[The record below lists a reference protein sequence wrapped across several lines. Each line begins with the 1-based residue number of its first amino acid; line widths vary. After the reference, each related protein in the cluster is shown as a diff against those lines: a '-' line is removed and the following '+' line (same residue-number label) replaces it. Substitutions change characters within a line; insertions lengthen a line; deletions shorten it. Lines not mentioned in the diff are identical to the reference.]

1 MDLRRRV
8 ELALEE
14 DLGASGDV
22 TTDATVDAAA
32 IGSGII
38 LAKEPLVV
46 SGLAAARAVFEA
58 VGQRLGV
65 YVSFQPVVVDGEEVS
80 KGATVVKLH
89 GNLRALLIGERTA
102 LNLLM
107 RMSGVAT
114 HVRRIMASV
123 GPATFT
129 VVDTRKTTPLWRDLE
144 KAAVRHGGGCNH
156 RFGLFDGVLVKDNHI
171 AAVGSVGEAVL
182 RARQAVHHL
191 MKVEVEVGDLDQ
203 LEEALR
209 AGADAILLDNMDDAT
224 LEAAVR
230 RVRDVRASVILEA
243 SGGMTAERLRAIA
256 AIGLD
261 LVSMGGLIHQA
272 RWVDLSMDI
281 HHRAAASEPG

>member
-1 MDLRRRV
+1 VFEVVGAR
-8 ELALEE
+8 
-14 DLGASGDV
+14 LGA
-22 TTDATVDAAA
+22 
-32 IGSGII
+32 
-38 LAKEPLVV
+38 
-46 SGLAAARAVFEA
+46 
-58 VGQRLGV
+58 
-65 YVSFQPVVVDGEEVS
+65 YVSFQPAVVDGEEVAR
-80 KGATVVKLH
+80 GATVVKVH

-102 LNLLM
+102 LNLMM
-107 RMSGVAT
+107 RMSGIAT
-114 HVRRIMASV
+114 HTRRVMASV

-156 RFGLFDGVLVKDNHI
+156 RFGLFDGVLIKDNHI

-182 RARQAVHHL
+182 RARQAAHHL
-191 MKVEVEVGDLDQ
+191 LKIEVEVGDLEQ

-243 SGGMTAERLRAIA
+243 SGGMNAERLRSIA

-281 HHRAAASEPG
+281 HQRSEPTPVVPVDDRG